1 MIAIVVVLGLGIF
14 LQWLTLFLDW
24 RMLCH
29 EATFTLRFK
38 DFLQYYSVNP
48 NRYSFYNHPRQVC
61 VKTAIIGF
69 SYVDYIRFRIWYKNK
84 EKNKVKIEKNKQ
96 LEWYLQLVLVDIQ
109 KTKQDAAQMQAD
121 AIQELLNRSDDIKL
135 E

>member
-14 LQWLTLFLDW
+14 LQFLSLFLDW

-29 EATFTLRFK
+29 KAVFTLRFK

-48 NRYSFYNHPRQVC
+48 TRYSFYNYPRQVR
-61 VKTAIIGF
+61 VETATIGF
-69 SYVDYIRFRIWYKNK
+69 SCIDYIRFRNWYKNR
-84 EKNKVKIEKNKQ
+84 EKNKAKIEKNKQ
-96 LEWYLQLVLVDIQ
+96 LEWYLQLVMADIQ
-109 KTKQDAAQMQAD
+109 KLREDSLRMQEE
-121 AIQELLNRSDDIKL
+121 AIDDLLKRSDHIKL